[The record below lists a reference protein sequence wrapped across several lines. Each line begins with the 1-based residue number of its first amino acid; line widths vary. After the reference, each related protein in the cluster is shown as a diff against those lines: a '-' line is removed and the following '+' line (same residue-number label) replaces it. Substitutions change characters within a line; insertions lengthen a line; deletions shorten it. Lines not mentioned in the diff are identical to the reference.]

1 MFMEDG
7 CMNKKYGFG
16 DLALYSVLFAG
27 LFIALF
33 A

>member
-1 MFMEDG
+1 MFVEDG
-7 CMNKKYGFG
+7 YMNKKYGFA

-27 LFIALF
+27 LFLALF